1 MTLTSTQT
9 TPSFPHP
16 TSTGDNAINEA
27 SVENIISHTCDFQNK
42 TEILPQALRHHF
54 SAGGSRTRA
63 KLCYNLC
70 LALNLTPQQAAYMA
84 CVPELLHNAS
94 LIHDDLQD
102 FDDSRRGAESLWK
115 KFGQD
120 IAICAGDFLISAAYK
135 CAAESNAHT
144 LPALIQTIHSHV
156 TDVVKG
162 QIDDLLQDKDHS
174 LDNVPTY
181 ERICAKKSGAL
192 LAMCLTLPLTE
203 RGDINT
209 LPAAK
214 TLCEHY
220 ATAYQI
226 CDDLADIETD
236 QAKKGRQAAVNIYTV
251 LQQKNHAAPFDAATE
266 LALEHIKKAEELVP
280 ELPSSAHDIL
290 YRELRT
296 LTERILNKRPS

>member
-1 MTLTSTQT
+1 M
-9 TPSFPHP
+9 
-16 TSTGDNAINEA
+16 NEA
-27 SVENIISHTCDFQNK
+27 SVENIISRTCDFQNK

-63 KLCYNLC
+63 TLCYNLC
-70 LALNLTPQQAAYMA
+70 LALNLTPQQAAYTA

-102 FDDSRRGAESLWK
+102 CDESRRGAESLWK

-135 CAAESNAHT
+135 CAAQSNAHT
-144 LPALIQTIHSHV
+144 LPALVHTIHTHV

-162 QIDDLLQDKDHS
+162 QIDDLIQDKDHT
-174 LDNVPTY
+174 LDSVPTY

-192 LAMCLTLPLTE
+192 LAMCLTLPLAE
-203 RGDINT
+203 REYKDA

-226 CDDLADIETD
+226 CDDLADIDTD
-236 QAKKGRQAAVNIYTV
+236 QAKKGRQAAVNIYTD
-251 LQQKNHAAPFDAATE
+251 LQQKNHAAPFDTATE
-266 LALEHIKKAEELVP
+266 LALTHIKSAENLVQG
-280 ELPSSAHDIL
+280 LPAPTHDIL
-290 YRELRT
+290 FHELAT
-296 LTERILNKRPS
+296 ITERVYIIRESQ